1 MFEEYVKSWDYF
13 GHPALMHFGRN
24 PIKKKEGGDT
34 VKTVIGAV
42 YSIALRM
49 IYLYTIYYYVN
60 IMVTASDN

>member
-1 MFEEYVKSWDYF
+1 MIEDYIKSWDYF

-24 PIKKKEGGDT
+24 PVKKQEGDDT

-42 YSIALRM
+42 YSIILRA

-60 IMVTASDN
+60 IMLTASDN